1 MRRSFLEEGIYETNI
16 NMKKVC
22 KIHVGR
28 KKESQA
34 ERPKKQKQMGKKN
47 RGMAL
52 HGTSKEVICHRSMWL
67 RLDVRGID

>member
-1 MRRSFLEEGIYETNI
+1 MARSRVRRSFLEEGIYETNI

-34 ERPKKQKQMGKKN
+34 ERPKNKN
-47 RGMAL
+47 
-52 HGTSKEVICHRSMWL
+52 K
-67 RLDVRGID
+67 